1 MGRTQDMLRITMHH
15 SPEALTLLVEGKLI
29 GEWAKELE
37 QTWNQAAA
45 NLGHRAPIVDLT
57 ETLFIDEE
65 GKRVLAKMFREGA
78 FFRTAGPMT
87 KSIVSEITGKSIQY
101 AAQ

>member
-1 MGRTQDMLRITMHH
+1 MLRITMHD

-37 QTWNQAAA
+37 QTWNRAAA
-45 NLGHRAPIVDLT
+45 ILGHRAPIVDLT